1 MSREYTK
8 EEVRKMVLE
17 HMRHLAQ
24 YWAIIPKDVTVL
36 ERCEG
41 VAFSI
46 LNIFDGTSS
55 GLPAFDLVVRPHPDD
70 KQFHIDEGENYM
82 PDGLVINDDCHL
94 HDLFYAKGR
103 AQPAAQAAQQGGAA

>member
-17 HMRHLAQ
+17 HMRNVAR
-24 YWAIIPKDVTVL
+24 YWAGANVPADRSLL

-70 KQFHIDEGENYM
+70 KQFHINEGENWM
-82 PDGLVINDDCHL
+82 PDGIAINDDCHL
-94 HDLFYAKGR
+94 HGLFHPRTHTGNQIAKE
-103 AQPAAQAAQQGGAA
+103 

>member
-8 EEVRKMVLE
+8 EEVREMVLD
-17 HMRHLAQ
+17 HMRHLAH
-24 YWAIIPKDVTVL
+24 YWATTPNAGTVK

-55 GLPAFDLVVRPHPDD
+55 GLPAFDLVVSPHPDD

-82 PDGLVINDDCHL
+82 PDGLVINEDCHL
-94 HDLFYAKGR
+94 HDLFYAKER
-103 AQPAAQAAQQGGAA
+103 AQRDAQAAHGSE